1 MIGAIIGDI
10 CGSRFEAN
18 NIKAKDF
25 DLMPL
30 GQGCCTTDDSI
41 MTMAVAQAILDCKW
55 ASGSLDELK
64 ERAIYRMR
72 EFGRLYPNAGYGRY
86 FYSWIFSTNPKPYN
100 SFGNGA
106 AMRVSPCG
114 FAARSLQEAIDMA
127 VAVTEVTHNH
137 PEALKAAETVA
148 AVIFL
153 ARQGKNM
160 TKLKDYVEKH
170 YCTLDFTL
178 DDIRPTYHFDVS
190 CQGSV
195 PIAFEAFFE
204 ATDFEDAI
212 RNAISVGGDSDTI
225 AAIVGGMA
233 EAKWGVPMAIRERA
247 EWFLNKPQKE
257 LIEEF
262 ESKAWTD
269 SGMAPLW

>member
-18 NIKAKDF
+18 NIKTKDF
-25 DLMPL
+25 ELMPL

-41 MTMAVAQAILDCKW
+41 MTMAIAQAILDYRW
-55 ASGSLDELK
+55 SNNTIAELK
-64 ERAIYRMR
+64 ERAVYRMQ
-72 EFGRLYPNAGYGRY
+72 EFGRLYPNAGYGRK
-86 FYSWIFSTNPKPYN
+86 FYQWIFSNKPKPYN

-153 ARQGKNM
+153 ARSGKNM
-160 TKLKDYVEKH
+160 IELKDYVEDH
-170 YCTLDFTL
+170 YCTLNFTL

-195 PIAFEAFFE
+195 PVAFEAFFE
-204 ATDFEDAI
+204 AAGFEDAI

-233 EAKWGVPMAIRERA
+233 EAKWGVPQDIRHRA
-247 EWFLNKPQKE
+247 GWFLNKPQKE

-269 SGMAPLW
+269 SGMTPLW

>member
-1 MIGAIIGDI
+1 MLGAIIGDI

-18 NIKAKDF
+18 NIKTKEF
-25 DLMPL
+25 EFMPL
-30 GQGCCTTDDSI
+30 NKGCCATDDSI
-41 MTMAVAQAILDCKW
+41 MTMAVAQAILDCDW
-55 ASGSLDELK
+55 ANMNMDDLK
-64 ERAIYRMR
+64 ERAVIRMQ
-72 EFGRLYPNAGYGRY
+72 EFGRRYPDAGYGRR

-137 PEALKAAETVA
+137 PEALKAAETVG

-153 ARQGKNM
+153 ARYGKNM
-160 TKLKDYVEKH
+160 IELKDYVEKH
-170 YCTLDFTL
+170 YCTLNFTL
-178 DDIRPTYHFDVS
+178 DDIRPTYRFDVS

-195 PIAFEAFFE
+195 PVAFEAFFE

-233 EAKWGVPMAIRERA
+233 EAKWGVPQDIRHKA
-247 EWFLNKPQKE
+247 KWFLNKPQKE
-257 LIEEF
+257 LIDEF
-262 ESKAWTD
+262 ESKAWTN

>member
-18 NIKAKDF
+18 NIKTKDF
-25 DLMPL
+25 ELMPL
-30 GQGCCTTDDSI
+30 NQGCCTTDDSI
-41 MTMAVAQAILDCKW
+41 MTMAVAQAILDYKW

-64 ERAIYRMR
+64 ERAVYRMQ

-86 FYSWIFSTNPKPYN
+86 FHSWIFSTNPKPYN

-114 FAARSLQEAIDMA
+114 FAARSLQEAINMA

-153 ARQGKNM
+153 ARYGKNM
-160 TKLKDYVEKH
+160 IELKDYVEKH
-170 YCTLDFTL
+170 YCTLNFTL

-195 PIAFEAFFE
+195 PVAFEAFFE
-204 ATDFEDAI
+204 ATSFEDAI

-233 EAKWGVPMAIRERA
+233 EAKWGIPMNIRERA

-269 SGMAPLW
+269 SGMTPLW

>member
-1 MIGAIIGDI
+1 MLGAIIGDI

-18 NIKAKDF
+18 NIKTKDF

-41 MTMAVAQAILDCKW
+41 MTMAIAQAILDYRW
-55 ASGSLDELK
+55 STDTIQELK
-64 ERAIYRMR
+64 ERAVERMQ
-72 EFGRLYPNAGYGRY
+72 EFGRRYPEAGYGRK
-86 FYSWIFSTNPKPYN
+86 FYRWIFSTNPKPYN
-100 SFGNGA
+100 SYGNGA

-153 ARQGKNM
+153 ARYGKNM
-160 TKLKDYVEKH
+160 VELKDYVEEH
-170 YCTLDFTL
+170 YCTLNFTL
-178 DDIRPTYHFDVS
+178 DDIRPTYRFDVS

-195 PIAFEAFFE
+195 PVAFEAFFE

-233 EAKWGVPMAIRERA
+233 EAKWGVPQDIRHRA
-247 EWFLNKPQKE
+247 GWFLNKPQKE

-269 SGMAPLW
+269 SGMTPLW

>member
-10 CGSRFEAN
+10 CGSRFEAD
-18 NIKAKDF
+18 NIKTKDF
-25 DLMPL
+25 ELMPL
-30 GQGCCTTDDSI
+30 MKGCRLTDDSI
-41 MTMAVAQAILDCKW
+41 MTMAIALAIIDCHW
-55 ASGSLDELK
+55 GNGTFEELK
-64 ERAIYRMR
+64 ERAIFRMQ
-72 EFGRLYPNAGYGRY
+72 EGGRGYPNAGYGPR
-86 FYSWIFSTNPKPYN
+86 FYRWIFSSNPKPYN
-100 SFGNGA
+100 SYGNGA

-127 VAVTEVTHNH
+127 DAVTEVTHNH
-137 PEALKAAETVA
+137 PEALKAAEIVA

-153 ARQGKNM
+153 ARSGKNM
-160 TKLKDYVEKH
+160 TELKDYVEKH
-170 YCTLDFTL
+170 YCTLNFTL
-178 DDIRPTYHFDVS
+178 DDIRPTYSFDVS

-195 PIAFEAFFE
+195 PVALEAFFE

-233 EAKWGVPMAIRERA
+233 EAKWGVPQDIRHRA
-247 EWFLNKPQKE
+247 ELFLNKKQKE

-262 ESKAWTD
+262 ESQAWTD
-269 SGMAPLW
+269 SGMTPLY